1 MKSTRLNPFQV
12 FRDQW
17 AIMSLYERFEQ
28 VVALVLSAVIAVI
41 IVVSLFQLIAIV
53 FTLLVLDAFN
63 PLDHKVF
70 QSVFGMIMT
79 LLIAMEFKH
88 SIVRVALRRDSII
101 QVKTVILI
109 GLIAL
114 ARKFVIL
121 DPEASPAKI
130 AALAG
135 ATLALGATY
144 CCCAS
149 ATTVPPRPLSMN
161 RHHPSDPRGALVQHR
176 WLNRLQTGLLV
187 LTLVGIAAAAGRL
200 PFGEG
205 GLWLALFAVAGAL
218 LLEPVAA
225 SALSLRLYRV
235 RALHPQEA
243 HEMWALLRELPAR
256 AGLPATPVPH
266 YVPSAVVNAFATGSK
281 QEASIALTDGL
292 LRSLSPRELA
302 GVLAH
307 EIAHITNED
316 LRVMGL
322 ADSVSRFTSLLA
334 LMGQVAILL
343 NLPALLVGAAEVY
356 WPGLLLLAASP
367 QLALLAQL
375 GLSRVREFDADRL
388 AAELTGDP
396 QGLASALAKIERV
409 SRSWRAWL
417 WPGWG
422 NPEPSWLRTH
432 PATQERISR
441 LLTLAPG
448 PASALPLHAPHFLPE
463 SALTP
468 RPPRWRPSGLWR

>member
-1 MKSTRLNPFQV
+1 
-12 FRDQW
+12 
-17 AIMSLYERFEQ
+17 
-28 VVALVLSAVIAVI
+28 
-41 IVVSLFQLIAIV
+41 
-53 FTLLVLDAFN
+53 
-63 PLDHKVF
+63 
-70 QSVFGMIMT
+70 MT
-79 LLIAMEFKH
+79 
-88 SIVRVALRRDSII
+88 
-101 QVKTVILI
+101 
-109 GLIAL
+109 
-114 ARKFVIL
+114 
-121 DPEASPAKI
+121 
-130 AALAG
+130 
-135 ATLALGATY
+135 
-144 CCCAS
+144 
-149 ATTVPPRPLSMN
+149 
-161 RHHPSDPRGALVQHR
+161 RHHPSDPRTALLQHR

-205 GLWLALFAVAGAL
+205 CLWLALFAVAGAL

-235 RALHPQEA
+235 RALHPQQA

-302 GVLAH
+302 GVFAH
-307 EIAHITNED
+307 GVAHIANED

-322 ADSVSRFTSLLA
+322 ADSVSRLTCLLA
-334 LMGQVAILL
+334 LMGQIAI
-343 NLPALLVGAAEVY
+343 
-356 WPGLLLLAASP
+356 
-367 QLALLAQL
+367 LLAQL

-396 QGLASALAKIERV
+396 QGLAPALAKIERV

-422 NPEPSWLRTH
+422 NPEPSCLRTR
-432 PATQERISR
+432 PATQERIAR

-448 PASALPLHAPHFLPE
+448 PASALPLRAPHFLPE
-463 SALTP
+463 SALAT

>member
-1 MKSTRLNPFQV
+1 
-12 FRDQW
+12 
-17 AIMSLYERFEQ
+17 
-28 VVALVLSAVIAVI
+28 
-41 IVVSLFQLIAIV
+41 
-53 FTLLVLDAFN
+53 
-63 PLDHKVF
+63 
-70 QSVFGMIMT
+70 MT
-79 LLIAMEFKH
+79 
-88 SIVRVALRRDSII
+88 
-101 QVKTVILI
+101 
-109 GLIAL
+109 
-114 ARKFVIL
+114 
-121 DPEASPAKI
+121 
-130 AALAG
+130 
-135 ATLALGATY
+135 
-144 CCCAS
+144 
-149 ATTVPPRPLSMN
+149 
-161 RHHPSDPRGALVQHR
+161 RHHPSDPRTVLLQHR

-205 GLWLALFAVAGAL
+205 CLWLALFAVAGAL
-218 LLEPVAA
+218 LLDPVAA

-235 RALHPQEA
+235 RTLHPQQA
-243 HEMWALLRELPAR
+243 HEMWALLRE
-256 AGLPATPVPH
+256 LPATPVPH

-302 GVLAH
+302 GVFAH
-307 EIAHITNED
+307 EVAHIANED

-322 ADSVSRFTSLLA
+322 ADSVSRLTCLLA
-334 LMGQVAILL
+334 LMGQIAILL
-343 NLPALLVGAAEVY
+343 SLPALLVGAAEVY

-375 GLSRVREFDADRL
+375 GLSRVREFDADHL

-422 NPEPSWLRTH
+422 NPEPSCLRTR
-432 PATQERISR
+432 PATQERIAR
-441 LLTLAPG
+441 LLTLAPW
-448 PASALPLHAPHFLPE
+448 PASALPLRAPHFLPE
-463 SALTP
+463 SALAT

>member
-1 MKSTRLNPFQV
+1 MKSTGRNPFQV

-130 AALAG
+130 AA
-135 ATLALGATY
+135 
-144 CCCAS
+144 
-149 ATTVPPRPLSMN
+149 
-161 RHHPSDPRGALVQHR
+161 
-176 WLNRLQTGLLV
+176 
-187 LTLVGIAAAAGRL
+187 
-200 PFGEG
+200 
-205 GLWLALFAVAGAL
+205 
-218 LLEPVAA
+218 

-316 LRVMGL
+316 LRVMRL
-322 ADSVSRFTSLLA
+322 ADSVSRLTSLLA
-334 LMGQVAILL
+334 LMGQIAILL

-367 QLALLAQL
+367 RLALLAQL

-422 NPEPSWLRTH
+422 NPEPSCLRTH
-432 PATQERISR
+432 PATQERIAR

-448 PASALPLHAPHFLPE
+448 PASALPFHAPHFLPE
-463 SALTP
+463 SAVTP
-468 RPPRWRPSGLWR
+468 RPPRWHPSGLWR

>member
-1 MKSTRLNPFQV
+1 
-12 FRDQW
+12 
-17 AIMSLYERFEQ
+17 
-28 VVALVLSAVIAVI
+28 
-41 IVVSLFQLIAIV
+41 
-53 FTLLVLDAFN
+53 
-63 PLDHKVF
+63 
-70 QSVFGMIMT
+70 
-79 LLIAMEFKH
+79 
-88 SIVRVALRRDSII
+88 
-101 QVKTVILI
+101 
-109 GLIAL
+109 
-114 ARKFVIL
+114 
-121 DPEASPAKI
+121 
-130 AALAG
+130 
-135 ATLALGATY
+135 
-144 CCCAS
+144 
-149 ATTVPPRPLSMN
+149 MN

-205 GLWLALFAVAGAL
+205 GLWLALFAVAGTL

-243 HEMWALLRELPAR
+243 HEMWALLRELPA
-256 AGLPATPVPH
+256 TPVPH

-292 LRSLSPRELA
+292 LRRLSPRELA

-307 EIAHITNED
+307 EIAHIASED

-334 LMGQVAILL
+334 LMGQIAILL
-343 NLPALLVGAAEVY
+343 SLPALLVGAAEVY
-356 WPGLLLLAASP
+356 WPGLWLLAASP
-367 QLALLAQL
+367 QLALFAQL

-396 QGLASALAKIERV
+396 QGLASALPKIERV

-417 WPGWG
+417 WPGRG

-448 PASALPLHAPHFLPE
+448 PASALPPHAPHFLPE

>member
-1 MKSTRLNPFQV
+1 
-12 FRDQW
+12 
-17 AIMSLYERFEQ
+17 
-28 VVALVLSAVIAVI
+28 
-41 IVVSLFQLIAIV
+41 
-53 FTLLVLDAFN
+53 
-63 PLDHKVF
+63 
-70 QSVFGMIMT
+70 MT
-79 LLIAMEFKH
+79 
-88 SIVRVALRRDSII
+88 
-101 QVKTVILI
+101 
-109 GLIAL
+109 
-114 ARKFVIL
+114 
-121 DPEASPAKI
+121 
-130 AALAG
+130 
-135 ATLALGATY
+135 
-144 CCCAS
+144 
-149 ATTVPPRPLSMN
+149 
-161 RHHPSDPRGALVQHR
+161 RHHPSDPRTALLQHR
-176 WLNRLQTGLLV
+176 WLDRLQTGLLV

-225 SALSLRLYRV
+225 SALSLRLYRA
-235 RALHPQEA
+235 RALYPHEA
-243 HEMWALLRELPAR
+243 PEMWALLRELSAR
-256 AGLPATPVPH
+256 AGLSATPVPH

-281 QEASIALTDGL
+281 QHASIALTDGL
-292 LRSLSPRELA
+292 LRNLSSRELA

-316 LRVMGL
+316 LRVMRL
-322 ADSVSRFTSLLA
+322 ADSVSRLTSLLA
-334 LMGQVAILL
+334 LMGQIAILL

-432 PATQERISR
+432 PATADRTAR
-441 LLTLAPG
+441 LLALVPQPSLTLPFQTDYLEPRSFAPM
-448 PASALPLHAPHFLPE
+448 
-463 SALTP
+463 
-468 RPPRWRPSGLWR
+468 RPPRRGLSGLWR